1 MPNSPFIWEPFF
13 PLWPTSTKFTVN
25 VFFQKYAKTRMA
37 TTFKHRFFFFFP
49 FFLFFAVLGITLRFS
64 GWMFQPTG
72 AISYTCQP
80 CIFFLY
86 CIHLRNTPLH
96 ILVLVPSS
104 QFVSN
109 SAFYFFCSYWGKSWM
124 VTVNRFVMQSD
135 PPVCV
140 CVFWNHKNNMNSNR
154 RD

>member
-1 MPNSPFIWEPFF
+1 MFF
-13 PLWPTSTKFTVN
+13 SKNMQKQEWQHN
-25 VFFQKYAKTRMA
+25 VQTPI
-37 TTFKHRFFFFFP
+37 FFFP

-135 PPVCV
+135 PSVCV
-140 CVFWNHKNNMNSNR
+140 CFEIIRTTWTVTEETKGLVTWSR
-154 RD
+154 RARWRH